1 LRIIDFEYAGLNYRA
16 FDLGNL
22 SCEFTFEYSLPV
34 YPGFQ
39 FEKSEYP
46 ANEQQS
52 ELFEAYAR
60 GWRAEAARRPW
71 IAAADASAG
80 TRARARAAEALASV
94 PEDSAAA
101 AERWARTSTSPAAVD
116 AVVGRSSSGGGGV
129 AQPGAAAGPP
139 DSDDLVRR
147 LVVEARLG
155 MLASNFYW
163 AAWAA
168 VMANGRA
175 AAAPAAATV
184 FDYAAYGLVRARE
197 FSRLKKQL
205 LSLDDGA
212 AAEAEA
218 AAAAGEA
225 AAAAAAAT
233 LAADC

>member
-1 LRIIDFEYAGLNYRA
+1 ME
-16 FDLGNL
+16 
-22 SCEFTFEYSLPV
+22 
-34 YPGFQ
+34 
-39 FEKSEYP
+39 
-46 ANEQQS
+46 
-52 ELFEAYAR
+52 
-60 GWRAEAARRPW
+60 AEARRSGGPSPAFEPGVLRH
-71 IAAADASAG
+71 IAVPRVVVCLDAS
-80 TRARARAAEALASV
+80 
-94 PEDSAAA
+94 
-101 AERWARTSTSPAAVD
+101 
-116 AVVGRSSSGGGGV
+116 SSI
-129 AQPGAAAGPP
+129 
-139 DSDDLVRR
+139 D
-147 LVVEARLG
+147 EARLG

-168 VMANGRA
+168 VMAEGRA

-184 FDYAAYGLVRARE
+184 FDYAAYDLVRARE